1 MIRTP
6 RRRARSAKPISTVVN
21 WRCGSTRRTRRCACS
36 GWRRATARETST
48 NGVPPLPMPGR
59 NRILSRSVS
68 NSACHPR
75 RGGRV
80 TGVAMRRRDL
90 VVLLVGIALMAG
102 ASPAHDADYPNRSVR
117 VIVPYP
123 AGGPTD
129 LIARL
134 AAQMLTESFGQDF
147 FVENVSGASGVRGA
161 LMVAAA
167 PGDGYTLMVATG

>member
-1 MIRTP
+1 
-6 RRRARSAKPISTVVN
+6 
-21 WRCGSTRRTRRCACS
+21 
-36 GWRRATARETST
+36 
-48 NGVPPLPMPGR
+48 
-59 NRILSRSVS
+59 
-68 NSACHPR
+68 
-75 RGGRV
+75 
-80 TGVAMRRRDL
+80 MRRRGL
-90 VVLLVGIALMAG
+90 VALLVGIALFAG
-102 ASPAHDADYPNRSVR
+102 ASPAHDPDSPNRSVR

-167 PGDGYTLMVATG
+167 PGDGYTLMVATSDLAIAPVMSTKVVYDAPRNFAPISIIPRSPPVLLPHPTAPAQTLPQ